1 MENRLSAKDMLER
14 TIKNIEQKYSEEID
28 QCYNEIKTA
37 ADDCKFSTKIDLIAP
52 ACAGTMKK
60 YFMYKGYNAKLTVY
74 KGYNAKLTGGILE
87 LAWNVNFDGT
97 DMNNILKD
105 RTLLRAF
112 I

>member
-1 MENRLSAKDMLER
+1 MIQVKLDAKTILER

-37 ADDCKFSTKIDLIAP
+37 ADDCKFSTKIDLLAP
-52 ACAGTMKK
+52 VCCTMKK
-60 YFMYKGYNAKLTVY
+60 YFMYKGYNAKLT
-74 KGYNAKLTGGILE
+74 GNTLE
-87 LAWNVNFDGT
+87 IAWNVNFDGT

>member
-1 MENRLSAKDMLER
+1 MENRLNARDMLER
-14 TIKNIEQKYSEEID
+14 TIKHIEEKYPNEID

-60 YFMYKGYNAKLTVY
+60 YFMYKGYNAKLT
-74 KGYNAKLTGGILE
+74 GGILE

>member
-1 MENRLSAKDMLER
+1 MIQVKLDAKTILER

-28 QCYNEIKTA
+28 QCYNEIKTSS
-37 ADDCKFSTKIDLIAP
+37 DDCKFSTKIDLIAP

-60 YFMYKGYNAKLTVY
+60 YFMYKGYNAKLT
-74 KGYNAKLTGGILE
+74 GGTLE
-87 LAWNVNFDGT
+87 LAWNVNFDGN
-97 DMNNILKD
+97 DMNNIMKD

>member
-1 MENRLSAKDMLER
+1 MIQVKLDAKTILER

-37 ADDCKFSTKIDLIAP
+37 ADDCKFSTKIDLIAQ

-60 YFMYKGYNAKLTVY
+60 YFMY

>member
-14 TIKNIEQKYSEEID
+14 TIKYIEEKYPNEID
-28 QCYNEIKTA
+28 QCYNEIKNA

-60 YFMYKGYNAKLTVY
+60 YFMY

>member
-1 MENRLSAKDMLER
+1 MIQVKLDAKTILER

-37 ADDCKFSTKIDLIAP
+37 ADDCKFSTKIDLLAP
-52 ACAGTMKK
+52 VCCTMKK
-60 YFMYKGYNAKLTVY
+60 YFMY

>member
-1 MENRLSAKDMLER
+1 MIQVKLDAKTILER

-60 YFMYKGYNAKLTVY
+60 YFMYKGYNAKLT
-74 KGYNAKLTGGILE
+74 GGILE

-105 RTLLRAF
+105 RTLLRTF

>member
-1 MENRLSAKDMLER
+1 MIQVKLDAKTILER

-37 ADDCKFSTKIDLIAP
+37 SDDCKFSAKIELIAP

-60 YFMYKGYNAKLTVY
+60 YFMYKGYNAKLT
-74 KGYNAKLTGGILE
+74 GNTLE

>member
-1 MENRLSAKDMLER
+1 MIMENRLDAKNMLER
-14 TIKNIEQKYSEEID
+14 TIKHIEEKYPKEID

-37 ADDCKFSTKIDLIAP
+37 SDDCKFSTKIDLIAP

-60 YFMYKGYNAKLTVY
+60 YFMY

>member
-1 MENRLSAKDMLER
+1 MIQVKLDAKTILER
-14 TIKNIEQKYSEEID
+14 TINNIEQKYSEEID

-60 YFMYKGYNAKLTVY
+60 YFMYKGYNAKLT
-74 KGYNAKLTGGILE
+74 GGILE

>member
-1 MENRLSAKDMLER
+1 MIQVKLDAKTILER

-37 ADDCKFSTKIDLIAP
+37 ADDCKFSTKIDLIDQS
-52 ACAGTMKK
+52 CAVTMKK
-60 YFMYKGYNAKLTVY
+60 YFMYKGYK
-74 KGYNAKLTGGILE
+74 AKLTGSKLE

-97 DMNNILKD
+97 DVNNILTD
-105 RTLLRAF
+105 RIILRNF

>member
-1 MENRLSAKDMLER
+1 MIQVKLDAKTILER

-37 ADDCKFSTKIDLIAP
+37 ADDCKFSTKIELIAP

-60 YFMYKGYNAKLTVY
+60 YFMYKGYNAKLT
-74 KGYNAKLTGGILE
+74 GNTLE

>member
-1 MENRLSAKDMLER
+1 MIQVKLDAKTILER

-60 YFMYKGYNAKLTVY
+60 YFMYKGYNAKLT
-74 KGYNAKLTGGILE
+74 GNTLE

-97 DMNNILKD
+97 DVNNILKD

>member
-1 MENRLSAKDMLER
+1 MIQVKLDAKTILER

-37 ADDCKFSTKIDLIAP
+37 ADDCKFSTKIELIAP

-60 YFMYKGYNAKLTVY
+60 YFMY

>member
-1 MENRLSAKDMLER
+1 MIMENRLDAKNMLER
-14 TIKNIEQKYSEEID
+14 TIKHIEEKYPKEID

-37 ADDCKFSTKIDLIAP
+37 SDDCKFSTKIDLIDQS
-52 ACAGTMKK
+52 CAVTMKK
-60 YFMYKGYNAKLTVY
+60 YFMY

>member
-1 MENRLSAKDMLER
+1 MIQVKLDAKTILER

-37 ADDCKFSTKIDLIAP
+37 SDDCKFSTKIDLIDQS
-52 ACAGTMKK
+52 CAVTMKK
-60 YFMYKGYNAKLTVY
+60 YFMYKGYK
-74 KGYNAKLTGGILE
+74 AKLTGSKLE

-97 DMNNILKD
+97 DVNNILTD
-105 RTLLRAF
+105 RIILRNF

>member
-1 MENRLSAKDMLER
+1 MGNRLSAKDMLER
-14 TIKNIEQKYSEEID
+14 TIKHIEEKYPNEID

-60 YFMYKGYNAKLTVY
+60 YFMYKGYNAKLT
-74 KGYNAKLTGGILE
+74 GGILE

>member
-1 MENRLSAKDMLER
+1 MIQVKLDAKTILER

-37 ADDCKFSTKIDLIAP
+37 ADGCKFSTKIDLIAP

-60 YFMYKGYNAKLTVY
+60 YFMYKGYK
-74 KGYNAKLTGGILE
+74 AKLTGSKLE

-97 DMNNILKD
+97 DLNNILTD
-105 RTLLRAF
+105 RIILRNF

>member
-1 MENRLSAKDMLER
+1 MIQVKLDAKTILER

-28 QCYNEIKTA
+28 QCYKEISDA
-37 ADDCKFSTKIDLIAP
+37 ADDCKFSTKIELTP
-52 ACAGTMKK
+52 TCAGTMKK
-60 YFMYKGYNAKLTVY
+60 YFMYKGYNAKLT
-74 KGYNAKLTGGILE
+74 GSTLE

-97 DMNNILKD
+97 DVNNILKD

>member
-1 MENRLSAKDMLER
+1 MENRLNAKDMLER

-37 ADDCKFSTKIDLIAP
+37 SDDCKFSTKIDLIAP

-60 YFMYKGYNAKLTVY
+60 YFMYKGYNAKLT
-74 KGYNAKLTGGILE
+74 GSTLE

-97 DMNNILKD
+97 DVNNILTD
-105 RTLLRAF
+105 RIILRNF

>member
-14 TIKNIEQKYSEEID
+14 AIKHIEEKYPNEID
-28 QCYNEIKTA
+28 QCYKEISDA
-37 ADDCKFSTKIDLIAP
+37 SDACKFSTKIDLIAQS
-52 ACAGTMKK
+52 CAGTMKK
-60 YFMYKGYNAKLTVY
+60 YFMY

>member
-1 MENRLSAKDMLER
+1 MIQVKLDAKTILER

-60 YFMYKGYNAKLTVY
+60 YFMYKGYNAKLT
-74 KGYNAKLTGGILE
+74 GGILE

-97 DMNNILKD
+97 DVNNILKD

>member
-1 MENRLSAKDMLER
+1 MEQSKFDAQTMLER
-14 TIKNIEQKYSEEID
+14 TIHNIEERYPDEINKCM
-28 QCYNEIKTA
+28 QQIKEA
-37 ADDCKFSTKIDLIAP
+37 ADDCKFSAKIELTP

-60 YFMYKGYNAKLTVY
+60 YFMYKGYNAKLT
-74 KGYNAKLTGGILE
+74 GSTLE

-97 DMNNILKD
+97 DVNNILKD